1 MTLPFM
7 FHAFAVRRV
16 SLVWWT
22 IGLALTAVAIAGS
35 YPSVRSSG
43 SALDD
48 YADSLPQ
55 ELLELFGA
63 QSLTDPAGYLN
74 SQFFANFLPVLLIV
88 FGIGIAG
95 WTIAGTE
102 QDGTLET
109 ALANPVPR
117 WRLAVER
124 YLAVVLGL
132 AWLTAVSVV
141 SLIAV
146 RDPFDLGSLG
156 ASRLLAA
163 GAGCFALALAFA
175 SVAYAV
181 GAATGSRTLAIG
193 VAAGAAAGTYLLQG
207 LALFVDAI
215 GWLREFT
222 PWGWFLDS
230 GALQTG
236 WSWPMLGWPLLVSVA
251 LAVGGTLRFQHRDLR

>member
-1 MTLPFM
+1 
-7 FHAFAVRRV
+7 
-16 SLVWWT
+16 
-22 IGLALTAVAIAGS
+22 
-35 YPSVRSSG
+35 
-43 SALDD
+43 
-48 YADSLPQ
+48 
-55 ELLELFGA
+55 
-63 QSLTDPAGYLN
+63 
-74 SQFFANFLPVLLIV
+74 VLLIV

-117 WRLAVER
+117 WRLALER

-132 AWLTAVSVV
+132 AWLTTVSVV
-141 SLIAV
+141 ALVFV

-156 ASRLLAA
+156 VGRLVAA
-163 GAGCFALALAFA
+163 GTGCFALALAFA
-175 SVAYAV
+175 SIAYAV

-193 VAAGAAAGTYLLQG
+193 VAAGVAAGTYVLQG

-215 GWLREFT
+215 GWLRDAT

-230 GALQTG
+230 DALQTG
-236 WSWPMLGWPLLVSVA
+236 WSWPMLGWPLLASMVLV
-251 LAVGGTLRFQHRDLR
+251 VVGTLRFQRRDLR